1 MKKPILFIFFLAVG
15 FVFLSLY
22 SWSQK
27 SSEWELM
34 VNTDAAEV
42 HLLPNI
48 ESTVVITL
56 PKGYLLKSYEKNDE
70 WFRVVIGPDEDGIV
84 TIGYIEPQNVDV
96 IRENIV
102 QELDYWEE
110 DPEFFEGIGLTVR
123 LTGGPSFIGGGD
135 IRKGDRGLYDDA
147 SNLVAA
153 SGFIMDRRF
162 NEFNSGFEVT
172 ADFVYYFT
180 SKLGLGLG
188 FGYMNLSEHNLLVF
202 NSPGGIENN
211 QVGTSPKIRAYPFR
225 LGLFYKIPISRLF
238 NLTLNG
244 GAALYLAKY
253 TYLRSSNWY
262 PIDLINQK
270 ANTTGIGVHGG
281 ISFEINFH
289 PRAALI
295 LEGRGRYAKISGFTG
310 NSYIKRSIDPPLL
323 IDEIE
328 EKGTLYYLEGEGA
341 TLLAFSEQKPSD
353 YKTVREA
360 ILDLSG
366 FVFQAGLKVKF

>member
-1 MKKPILFIFFLAVG
+1 MKKLILFIAFFAAG
-15 FVFLSLY
+15 IMFLSPY
-22 SWSQK
+22 SWGQK
-27 SSEWELM
+27 SSEWELV

-42 HLLPNI
+42 HLLPNS

-56 PKGYLLKSYEKNDE
+56 SKGYLLKSYEKNNE
-70 WFRVVIGPDEDGIV
+70 WFRIIIGPDEDGIV

-135 IRKGDRGLYDDA
+135 LRKGDRGLYDAA
-147 SNLVAA
+147 SDLAAA
-153 SGFIMDRRF
+153 SGFLLDRRF

-172 ADFVYYFT
+172 VDFVYSIT
-180 SKLGLGLG
+180 PKIGLGLG
-188 FGYMNLSEHNLLVF
+188 FGYMNISEHNLLIF
-202 NSPGGIENN
+202 NSPGNFENN

-225 LGLFYKIPISRLF
+225 LGVFYNIPISRLF

-244 GAALYLAKY
+244 GAAFYFAKY
-253 TYLRSSNWY
+253 TYIRSSNWY
-262 PIDLINQK
+262 GIDLINQK
-270 ANTTGIGVHGG
+270 ADTTGIGLHGG

-295 LEGRGRYAKISGFTG
+295 LEGRGRYGKISGFTG
-310 NSYIKRSIDPPLL
+310 NSYIKRSINPPL
-323 IDEIE
+323 IIEDIE
-328 EKGTLYYLEGEGA
+328 EKGTLYYLEGDGPP
-341 TLLAFSEQKPSD
+341 LLAFSEQKPTD

-360 ILDLSG
+360 IVDLGG